1 MRLTKTKRRVKVG
14 IALIWIYSL
23 IFPSLFARGVTIT
36 LFLFLYCHLHVTIPI
51 IVLYGILENIPC
63 PSLAHNY
70 QVQDVADDEGRQQM
84 EQGTQ
89 NDILILVILV
99 LFYGS

>member
-1 MRLTKTKRRVKVG
+1 MDLFSDIFESFCERSYNHSVLVLVLPSSCNDSYYRL
-14 IALIWIYSL
+14 A
-23 IFPSLFARGVTIT
+23 
-36 LFLFLYCHLHVTIPI
+36 
-51 IVLYGILENIPC
+51 YGILENIPC
-63 PSLAHNY
+63 LSLAHHDN

-89 NDILILVILV
+89 NDILFLVILV